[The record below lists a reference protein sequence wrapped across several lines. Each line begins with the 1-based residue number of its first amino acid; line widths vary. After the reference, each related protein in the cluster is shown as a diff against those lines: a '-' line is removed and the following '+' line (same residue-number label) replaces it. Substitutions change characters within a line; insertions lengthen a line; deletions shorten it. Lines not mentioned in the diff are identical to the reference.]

1 MKPYFMSAWPVLQ
14 AFQQRIGARPEV
26 QQVMRDEGLLG

>member
-14 AFQQRIGARPEV
+14 AFQQRIGARPAV
-26 QQVMRDEGLLG
+26 QQAMRDEGLLG